1 MNKFIFFISLLCLSF
16 STQGNE
22 IESNYGLNYTP
33 STHKYSEEYFQ
44 NWYRSNANSE
54 SIRYSSLKEINKS
67 NVRKLKVAFVF
78 HSNVSGLNKANP
90 IIAKNKAII
99 PLPNNE
105 LVAINASNGELLWRI
120 KTDSQ
125 PALRGLTY
133 WSNEK
138 IDSRI
143 FFTTR
148 SYLYSISILDGKP
161 TKEFGKNGK
170 VFLENSNLPPIIFE
184 DTIVCASTFS
194 KKNPPAVKGFDLV
207 TGKLKWKTNLMPN
220 KNDGNNPGGNPW
232 GGMSA
237 DIQRGIVYVV
247 TGDPSPSAIG
257 LRRPGDN
264 LNSNSIVALDIR
276 TGKLLWSFQ
285 EIKHD
290 LWDKDI
296 SAPPIVTSIRK
307 NGENIDVVIAVT
319 KHGNTIILDRVKGKP
334 IFPWTLRKAPSS
346 SLPGEIAA
354 SYQPDIKIPEPFSK
368 TEFKMTDV
376 NTFDKNNLE
385 RLKSIVKNSNIG
397 FFPTFDTK
405 KSSIFFNTDGG
416 AQWPGASIDP
426 FEEVIYIASSEI
438 AFKASVKD
446 NYEEC
451 KSIINKIKCSID
463 YFSKNRYV
471 GEIEAFKDSKGYP
484 ANKPPWGYLTAIKLT
499 TGKIKWK
506 IPLGRNLELE
516 KEGIKV
522 MGAKNIGAPVATAGG
537 LVFCAGTFDNIFRA
551 FDSSNG
557 NVLWEY
563 SLPAHG
569 SAAPTI
575 YQVNGK
581 EYILLPATGYGANK
595 NGQKEDSYIG
605 FSL

>member
-1 MNKFIFFISLLCLSF
+1 MKNFIFFIGLLFLSTL
-16 STQGNE
+16 TQGRE
-22 IESNYGLNYTP
+22 IESSNVLNYTP
-33 STHKYSEEYFQ
+33 SIHTHSEQYFQ
-44 NWYRSNANSE
+44 NWYRSNSNSE
-54 SIRYSSLKEINKS
+54 SVRFSSLKEINTS

-78 HSNVSGLNKANP
+78 HSNVSGLTKANP
-90 IIAKNKAII
+90 IIADNKAII

-105 LVAINASNGELLWRI
+105 LVAINASNGELSWRI

-138 IDSRI
+138 IGSRI

-148 SYLYSISILDGKP
+148 SYLNSISILDGKP
-161 TKEFGKNGK
+161 IVGFGKNGK

-184 DTIVCASTFS
+184 DTIVCATTFS
-194 KKNPPAVKGFDLV
+194 KQNPPTVKGFDVV
-207 TGKLKWKTNLMPN
+207 TGKPKWKTNLMP
-220 KNDGNNPGGNPW
+220 KMHDGRNPGGNPW

-237 DIQRGIVYVV
+237 DMQRGIVYVV

-257 LRRPGDN
+257 INRPGND

-296 SAPPIVTSIRK
+296 AAPPIVTSIKK
-307 NGENIDVVIAVT
+307 NGESIDVVIAIT
-319 KHGNTIILDRVKGKP
+319 KHGNTIILDRVTGKP
-334 IFPWTLRKAPSS
+334 LFPWTLRKAPSS
-346 SLPGEIAA
+346 NLPGEIAA
-354 SYQPDIKIPEPFSK
+354 TYQPDIKIPEPFSK
-368 TEFKMTDV
+368 TEFKMTDI

-385 RLKSIVKNSNIG
+385 HLTSIVKNSNIG
-397 FFPTFDTK
+397 FFPTFDIK
-405 KSSIFFNTDGG
+405 KSAIFFNTDGG
-416 AQWPGASIDP
+416 AQWPGASVDP
-426 FEEVIYIASSEI
+426 FKEAIYIASSEI

-446 NYEEC
+446 SYEEC

-463 YFSKNRYV
+463 YFSKTRYV

-499 TGKIKWK
+499 TGKIEWK

-537 LVFCAGTFDNIFRA
+537 LVFCAGTFDQIFRA

-563 SLPAHG
+563 KLPAYG
-569 SAAPTI
+569 SVAPTI
-575 YQVNGK
+575 YQTNNK
-581 EYILLPATGYGANK
+581 EYILLAATGNGSNK
-595 NGQKEDSYIG
+595 NGQKEDSYIA